1 MRRRAVRAL
10 LATCLLWLCIGTAG
24 AAKTA
29 TDTSGTSRASGS
41 GGNNGSAV
49 AHTTAPGGIRYRF
62 RQAAVPGMVAPA
74 TDLLDAKERDFIA
87 SLPVLRVGLN
97 VPDNRPYEVIAAN
110 GEISGIQIEILT
122 RLAQSLGLRLE
133 PVVLPSFPAALA
145 ALRAREVDVMTTVG
159 YEPAREAYMAYTLGT
174 APNPGAV
181 LGRVADNRLD
191 TEPSLNGRRVAIER
205 GYVTRYYVQR
215 LYPDALISEHAD
227 TASALRAVAL
237 GEDDVYFGSLLMALD
252 RLQREGIGGLAVKRS
267 MTYATGQMHFGVRN
281 DWPLLASALSKGVA
295 AVRPSPMPALQAAL
309 DTIDSQALGLPRSL
323 TLQPNEQRQ
332 LAGRSVLRVGAVRGL
347 SLLNEATASGGH
359 AGIGADYLTEVA
371 ARLGTAV
378 DVVPFDSVAD
388 MLDALRAGRI
398 HLVPFLTRT
407 PVRAREFAFS
417 DPYLE
422 MPYQIVAR
430 SDAPLY
436 WDLNSLRGRRL
447 ALAAQHPLRELLAER
462 YPDIRVV
469 DAPSGQAAMDMV
481 AAGTA
486 DAAVEAKLYANLRI
500 NSDNN
505 GVLRQVARV
514 DDLPAQFH
522 FATSKAAADLVPL
535 INRAL
540 SDIPPSERDR
550 LLRRWVAVDVVPGFP
565 WRRWMPLLVTIAT
578 ALLLL
583 AGATVWWMRRLHAEA
598 TRRRQ
603 AEQRLL
609 AVANSL
615 PGVVF
620 QYITGPDGRLVHRYV
635 SDALD
640 DFLGPGL
647 RNVPSLFEAVA
658 MRAPAPQAALLR
670 AARADCLA
678 TGAPFKQTALYN
690 HPLRGPRWL
699 HCEAV
704 VRTLDAGRTA
714 WTGYVVDVSSERAL
728 QAELLDAV
736 HAKNLFVA
744 SASHELRAPLQAIT
758 LALARMGTGAL
769 DTAQHQLWLMAR
781 QASDTLVQLID
792 DVLDLAHYESGRLQL
807 QPAPVALA
815 PLLQQIVEPHRL
827 AAEARGLAWQLQLA
841 PTLPAQAS
849 LDALRLRQLLAN
861 LVGNA
866 VKYTPAGAVLVH
878 AEPDADVPA
887 AGDGPPA
894 AAPAAGNGWLRLTVR
909 DTGVGIPLDRQG
921 QLFTPFGAT
930 RQGGLP
936 AGERSHGLGLA
947 ICKRLVQAM
956 QGEIHLTSQPGTGT
970 EVVLRLP
977 LLALPAELPPG
988 AAMPRTAAPVPGGCV
1003 LLVDD
1008 DALSRLL
1015 LAELLRSVGYLVAE
1029 AANAEQGLAL
1039 WHTKAVAAVVSDR
1052 HMPGLDG
1059 PTLLRRIGDEA
1070 RAAGRSPPCRILCTG
1085 SPDEAPAGD
1094 ADAVLQKPVT
1104 LAAVHRVLQAA
1115 GVHASEPASLG
1126 AAAGNGTTG
1135 ALG

>member
-1 MRRRAVRAL
+1 LQFLLL
-10 LATCLLWLCIGTAG
+10 LALIAVLLPAAWAQARDEAG
-24 AAKTA
+24 RARSAAPASAPA
-29 TDTSGTSRASGS
+29 TPA
-41 GGNNGSAV
+41 A
-49 AHTTAPGGIRYRF
+49 AWRF
-62 RQAAVPGMVAPA
+62 RQPATPGAVAPA
-74 TDLLDAKERDFIA
+74 NDLLDARERAFLA
-87 SLPVLRVGLN
+87 TLPVLRVGLN
-97 VPDNRPYEVIAAN
+97 LPDNRPYEVIADN
-110 GEISGIQIEILT
+110 GEISGIQVEILT
-122 RLAQSLGLRLE
+122 RLAQALGLRLE
-133 PVVLPSFPAALA
+133 PVVLPDFPSTLA
-145 ALRAREVDVMTTVG
+145 ALRERRIDLMTTVG
-159 YEPAREAYMAYTLGT
+159 YEPSREAYMAFTLGT

-181 LGRVADNRLD
+181 LGRVADDRFER
-191 TEPSLNGRRVAIER
+191 EPSLNGRRVAIER

-215 LYPDALISEHAD
+215 QYPDALIVEHPD

-237 GEDDVYFGSLLMALD
+237 GEDDVYYGSLLMALD

-267 MTYATGQMHFGVRN
+267 LAYATGQMHFGVRS

-309 DTIDSQALGLPRSL
+309 GSLGPQGEGLPRAL
-323 TLQPNEQRQ
+323 ALQPAERAQ

-347 SLLNEATASGGH
+347 TLLNEATPGGGH
-359 AGIGADYLTEVA
+359 AGIGADYTAEVA

-407 PVRAREFAFS
+407 PARAKEFAFS

-436 WDLNSLRGRRL
+436 WDLNSLRGKRL
-447 ALAAQHPLRELLAER
+447 ALARQHPLRELLAER

-481 AAGTA
+481 AAGAA

-500 NSDNN
+500 HSDNN

-514 DDLPAQFH
+514 DELPAQFH
-522 FATSKAAADLVPL
+522 FATTLAGAALVPL

-540 SDIPPSERDR
+540 ADIPPADRDR
-550 LLRRWVAVDVVPGFP
+550 LMRRWVAVDVVPGFP
-565 WRRWMPLLVTIAT
+565 WRRWLPLMVTAAT

-583 AGATVWWMRRLHAEA
+583 AIASAWWMRRLSKEVV
-598 TRRRQ
+598 RRTQ
-603 AEQRLL
+603 AEQRLR
-609 AVANSL
+609 AVADSL

-620 QYITGPDGRLVHRYV
+620 QYITEAEGRLVHRYV
-635 SDALD
+635 SDAVD

-647 RNVPSLFEAVA
+647 RDVPSLFEAVA
-658 MRAPAPQAALLR
+658 LRAPATQAAQLR
-670 AARADCLA
+670 AARAQCLA
-678 TGAPFKQTALYN
+678 TRTPFKQTALYN

-704 VRTLDAGRTA
+704 VRTLDGGRIA

-728 QAELLDAV
+728 QAELLEAV
-736 HAKNLFVA
+736 QAKNLFVA

-758 LALARMGTGAL
+758 LALARLGDGSL
-769 DTAQHQLWLMAR
+769 DAAQRDVWQMAQ
-781 QASDTLVQLID
+781 QAAHTLVQLID
-792 DVLDLAHYESGRLQL
+792 DVLDLAHYESGRLVL
-807 QPAPVALA
+807 RPGPVALA

-827 AAEARGLAWQLQLA
+827 AAQARGLALRLELSPA
-841 PTLPAQAS
+841 LPACVS

-866 VKYTPAGAVLVH
+866 VKYTPAGEVVVRAG
-878 AEPDADVPA
+878 PDGEGSSADAP
-887 AGDGPPA
+887 AGD
-894 AAPAAGNGWLRLTVR
+894 GWLRLVVR
-909 DTGVGIPLDRQG
+909 DTGVGIPPERQA
-921 QLFTPFGAT
+921 QLFTPFG
-930 RQGGLP
+930 GGPGASLT

-956 QGEIHLTSQPGTGT
+956 RGEITLRSTPGAGT
-970 EVVLRLP
+970 EVLLRLP
-977 LLALPAELPPG
+977 LVLPPG
-988 AAMPRTAAPVPGGCV
+988 DPAPGDPTGDPAAAEPPAQPDGSRV

-1015 LAELLRSVGYLVAE
+1015 LAELLRAAGYAVVE
-1029 AANAEQGLAL
+1029 AADAAQALAA
-1039 WHTKAVAAVVSDR
+1039 WQAQPVAAVISDR
-1052 HMPGLDG
+1052 HMPGTG
-1059 PTLLRRIGDEA
+1059 GTALLQRIADEA
-1070 RAAGRSPPCRILCTG
+1070 RARGLPPPCRILCTG
-1085 SPDEAPAGD
+1085 HPGDPAALGV
-1094 ADAVLQKPVT
+1094 DAVLDKPVT
-1104 LAAVHRVLQAA
+1104 LAALRRVLVA
-1115 GVHASEPASLG
+1115 GGVQPAVD
-1126 AAAGNGTTG
+1126 